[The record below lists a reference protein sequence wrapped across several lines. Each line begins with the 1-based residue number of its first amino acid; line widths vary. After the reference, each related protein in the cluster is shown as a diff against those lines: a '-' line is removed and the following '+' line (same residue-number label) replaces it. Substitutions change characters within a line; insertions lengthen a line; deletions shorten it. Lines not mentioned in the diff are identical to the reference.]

1 MCFTFYKMIQ
11 ARSLCMQ
18 IYLWGSSVSKSRFL
32 KKLYYVWLLIKFKNF
47 LQFSVIIYCAF

>member
-18 IYLWGSSVSKSRFL
+18 IYLWGNSVSKSRFL

-47 LQFSVIIYCAF
+47 L